1 MCEQTEKFVEEQKQE
16 ILKKGNKK
24 AKAMVIDLLRI
35 RKTSDTRLTIVK
47 AKLQQVI
54 GQQSG

>member
-35 RKTSDTRLTIVK
+35 RKTSDTRLTIAK